1 MKTFDEWKSIP
12 TIEDGDKEFYGK
24 YVEIPD
30 NQQFIWR
37 TSLADYTMIKV
48 NAKYAVM
55 LRPDSDKFYGNIYRI
70 YRAQT
75 KTFNAVSDGGIVVKY
90 NTFVGALDAIKQ
102 IYDDKF

>member
-12 TIEDGDKEFYGK
+12 IIEDGDKKFYEK
-24 YVEIPD
+24 YVKIPD

-37 TSLADYTMIKV
+37 TLPADYVMIKV

-55 LRPDSDKFYGNIYRI
+55 LRPDINIFGI

-90 NTFVGALDAIKQ
+90 NTFVEALDAIKQ
-102 IYDDKF
+102 IYGDKF